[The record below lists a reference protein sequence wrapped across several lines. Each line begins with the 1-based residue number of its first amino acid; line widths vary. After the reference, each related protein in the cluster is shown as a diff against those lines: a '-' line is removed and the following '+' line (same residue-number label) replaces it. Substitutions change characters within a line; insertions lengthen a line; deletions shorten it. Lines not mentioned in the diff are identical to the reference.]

1 MCELN
6 SKKINDSVLN
16 DIFTMR
22 ESNYCVITGED
33 KKKLE
38 EILKKNDTYNVL
50 LDKID
55 KLSFDNKIKEEVKDS
70 LDSYIDRVNVIGTY
84 ENAKFYK
91 LGFSDA
97 MKLVL
102 DCIKQQ

>member
-22 ESNYCVITGED
+22 ESNYCIITGDD

-55 KLSFDNKIKEEVKDS
+55 KLSFDNKIKGEVKDS
-70 LDSYIDRVNVIGTY
+70 LDSYVDRVNVIGTY
-84 ENAKFYK
+84 ENSKLYK

-97 MKLVL
+97 MNLIL
-102 DCIKQQ
+102 ECMRLS